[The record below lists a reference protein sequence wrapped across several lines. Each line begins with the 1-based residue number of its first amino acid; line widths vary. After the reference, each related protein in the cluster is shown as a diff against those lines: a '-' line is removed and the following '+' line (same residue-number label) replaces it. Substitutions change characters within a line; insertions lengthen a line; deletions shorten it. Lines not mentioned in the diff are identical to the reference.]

1 MSLLA
6 FSLFQRDTIQAAS
19 GFGQRNNLPVRL
31 QDQMVAHLCL
41 RYRTDSEGLQQ
52 QEIID
57 SLPKAI
63 RSSISH
69 YLFYE
74 VVDKI
79 YLFHG
84 ISNDLLFQLVCFQ
97 LNMCFDF

>member
-1 MSLLA
+1 
-6 FSLFQRDTIQAAS
+6 
-19 GFGQRNNLPVRL
+19 
-31 QDQMVAHLCL
+31 MVAHLCL

-74 VVDKI
+74 VVDNI

-84 ISNDLLFQLVCFQ
+84 ISNDLLFQLVYVPYLAGIELSIINCYS
-97 LNMCFDF
+97 

>member
-1 MSLLA
+1 
-6 FSLFQRDTIQAAS
+6 
-19 GFGQRNNLPVRL
+19 
-31 QDQMVAHLCL
+31 MVAHLCL

-74 VVDKI
+74 VVDNI

-84 ISNDLLFQLVCFQ
+84 ISNDLLFQLVSVSYLAGTELFFF
-97 LNMCFDF
+97 LAKELSYLLIVTHRLKRLSVIL